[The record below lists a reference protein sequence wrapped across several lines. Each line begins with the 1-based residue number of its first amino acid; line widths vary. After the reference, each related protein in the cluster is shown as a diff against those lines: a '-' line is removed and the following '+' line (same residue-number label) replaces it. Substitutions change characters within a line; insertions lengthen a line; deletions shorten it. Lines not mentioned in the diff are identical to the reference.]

1 MSKWDSDNGIDSDA
15 SDSKK
20 RKKLIEKEETATDN
34 HERRQG
40 RLLRT
45 RDNVHIPL
53 LHGCRS
59 VYEYESL
66 NFIDEGT
73 YGMVF
78 KGKCLKTNKI
88 YALKRVK
95 LGTTET
101 SKNENKLGFPITALR
116 EINILLSLS
125 HPNIVNVRE
134 MVVGSAMNQ
143 VFMVMDFSENDIKS
157 CIELSKPNLPFS
169 TGEVKCLMHQLLSG
183 VDHLHSKWYLHRD
196 LKTSNL
202 LYSNR
207 GVLTICD
214 FGMARKYG
222 NPPEIYTFECVT
234 LWYRA
239 PEVLLGSRLYST
251 PLDMWSVGCI
261 FAELCLGSPLFCGS
275 GEIDQIN
282 IIFRILGAPSEEKWP
297 GFSELPNAKSIN
309 WRSSSTG
316 RLRETVTANK
326 FSSKLQLNNSGYD
339 LLAKLLEMDPTKR
352 MSASDALQHIWF
364 TEDPK
369 PTQYHMMPMFRD
381 KHESSTPD
389 NATHC

>member
-1 MSKWDSDNGIDSDA
+1 MGKWDSDDGSDSDA
-15 SDSKK
+15 SNEKK
-20 RKKLIEKEETATDN
+20 RKKLSEKEDLKTDD
-34 HERRQG
+34 ERRPVHSP
-40 RLLRT
+40 RT
-45 RDNVHIPL
+45 KDGGHIPL

-66 NFIDEGT
+66 NYIDQGT

-78 KGKCLKTNKI
+78 KGRCLKTNKI

-95 LGTTET
+95 LGTSET
-101 SKNENKLGFPITALR
+101 NNSENKFGFPITALR
-116 EINILLSLS
+116 EINILLALS
-125 HPNIVNVRE
+125 HPNIVGVRE

-169 TGEVKCLMHQLLSG
+169 TGEVKCVMQQLLSG
-183 VDHLHSKWYLHRD
+183 VEYIHRKWFLHRD

-222 NPPEIYTFECVT
+222 EPLEVYSRECVT

-239 PEVLLGSRLYST
+239 PELLLGSLMYST

-261 FAELCLGSPLFCGS
+261 FAELCLGSPLFCGK
-275 GEIDQIN
+275 GEADQVN
-282 IIFRILGAPSEEKWP
+282 SIFRILGAPSEEKWP

-316 RLRETVTANK
+316 RLRETVSANK
-326 FSSKLQLNNSGYD
+326 FSSKLQLSNTGYD
-339 LLAKLLEMDPTKR
+339 LLVKLLEIDPAKR
-352 MSASDALQHIWF
+352 ISASDALQDVWF

-369 PTQYHMMPMFRD
+369 PTQYHMMPLFRD
-381 KHESSTPD
+381 KHEASYD
-389 NATHC
+389 YDKLH

>member
-1 MSKWDSDNGIDSDA
+1 MSKWDSDDGSDNETSSA
-15 SDSKK
+15 CK
-20 RKKLIEKEETATDN
+20 RKKLSEGEVIKAKNDDRELS
-34 HERRQG
+34 H
-40 RLLRT
+40 LRT
-45 RDNVHIPL
+45 RVKEHNPL
-53 LHGCRS
+53 IHGCRS

-66 NFIDEGT
+66 NYIDEGT

-78 KGKCLKTNKI
+78 KGRCLKTNKI

-95 LGTTET
+95 LGTSET

-125 HPNIVNVRE
+125 HPNIVAVKE

-169 TGEVKCLMHQLLSG
+169 TGEVKCLMQQLLSG
-183 VDHLHSKWYLHRD
+183 VEYLHSKWYLHRD

-207 GVLTICD
+207 GILTICD

-222 NPPEIYTFECVT
+222 EPLEIYTFECVT

-239 PEVLLGSRLYST
+239 PEVLLGSRKYST
-251 PLDMWSVGCI
+251 SLDMWSVGCI

-275 GEIDQIN
+275 GEVDQIN
-282 IIFRILGAPSEEKWP
+282 LIFRILGAPSDEKWP
-297 GFSELPNAKSIN
+297 GFSELPNSKNIN

-316 RLRETVTANK
+316 RLRETMTANK
-326 FSSKLQLNNSGYD
+326 FSSKLHLSSSGYD
-339 LLAKLLEMDPTKR
+339 LLVKLLEMDPSKR
-352 MSASDALQHIWF
+352 ISASDALEHVWF

-369 PTQYHMMPMFRD
+369 PTQHHMMPLFRD
-381 KHESSTPD
+381 KNEVPVPD
-389 NATHC
+389 DYPH